1 MRPIEYH
8 WVNWPPGLVGG
19 EGHGVTVHVGMRH
32 IGLGVV
38 LMVEGDQDVAHS
50 FNLGL
55 AGDSFGTFLFWN
67 GTFGA

>member
-1 MRPIEYH
+1 MGPIEHH

-19 EGHGVTVHVGMRH
+19 EGHGVAAHVGVSH
-32 IGLGVV
+32 VWLGVV

-55 AGDSFGTFLFWN
+55 AGDGFGTFLFGSWA
-67 GTFGA
+67 FGA